1 MNEKLRKGMAVRHNG
16 AALCPLTYGHD
27 FNCSDRGG
35 LARNTIGRISWE
47 KQSCWTLAASPVT
60 FTLPSCAQPSAL
72 PSVPF
77 GPPRSSCDM
86 VCFGVE
92 AVVFAAGGCAP
103 SPNLPYL
110 PFCVAAIFRRESCR
124 NN

>member
-60 FTLPSCAQPSAL
+60 FTLPSYAQPSAS

-77 GPPRSSCDM
+77 GPPRSSCDILG
-86 VCFGVE
+86 FG
-92 AVVFAAGGCAP
+92 ASSVVFAARGWD
-103 SPNLPYL
+103 
-110 PFCVAAIFRRESCR
+110 PFP
-124 NN
+124 